1 MMNVAAAGSN
11 FGTATGGTLLQ
22 SNSGLIG
29 SGGGGPVPKPAAANR
44 RPAASRPSNGAA
56 AAAAEG
62 VSSDSPMLVFALPC
76 DDDSD
81 SSGSSF
87 T

>member
-1 MMNVAAAGSN
+1 MINVAAAGSN
-11 FGTATGGTLLQ
+11 FGTAAGGTLLQ
-22 SNSGLIG
+22 SISGLMG
-29 SGGGGPVPKPAAANR
+29 SGGGGAPVPKPAAANR
-44 RPAASRPSNGAA
+44 RPAASRPSNGA

>member
-1 MMNVAAAGSN
+1 MNVAAAGSN
-11 FGTATGGTLLQ
+11 FGTAAGGTGTLQ
-22 SNSGLIG
+22 SISGLIG

-56 AAAAEG
+56 AAAEG
-62 VSSDSPMLVFALPC
+62 VSSESPMLVFALPC

-81 SSGSSF
+81 SSGSNF

>member
-1 MMNVAAAGSN
+1 MMNAAAAGSN
-11 FGTATGGTLLQ
+11 FGTAAGGTLLQ
-22 SNSGLIG
+22 SISGLIG
-29 SGGGGPVPKPAAANR
+29 SGGAPVPKPAAANR

-62 VSSDSPMLVFALPC
+62 VSSDSPIFVLALPC